1 MSTTKLTC
9 KTSLQK
15 NVIKKDVFE
24 RELMLCKK
32 LSMENGGKCGW
43 GFCAKCGVLPLLYK
57 LHKGVLLEKSDK
69 IKEVKNKIL
78 L

>member
-1 MSTTKLTC
+1 MSNQKPTC
-9 KTSLQK
+9 KTGLKK

-24 RELMLCKK
+24 RELALCKN
-32 LSMENGGKCGW
+32 LSSENGGKCGW
-43 GFCAKCGVLPLLYK
+43 GVCSKCGVLPLLYK
-57 LHKGVLLEKSDK
+57 LHEGILLEKPVK